1 MTKYGILLLAG
12 LLWSAHSSAQ
22 ENKACR
28 MPDYD
33 YQSQSTMQLRAIAA
47 SCHSEQVARLYYNRA
62 YHAEL
67 LQEGEALSRIVSVSG
82 RETTRHLQA
91 YRLYMALLEAFA
103 RNWNRNIQDRAAFLN
118 REYDRRSEVVELRL
132 HGYDRLADLKEAK
145 MLLP

>member
-1 MTKYGILLLAG
+1 M
-12 LLWSAHSSAQ
+12 
-22 ENKACR
+22 
-28 MPDYD
+28 
-33 YQSQSTMQLRAIAA
+33 
-47 SCHSEQVARLYYNRA
+47 ARLYYNRA